1 MWFFLLSMWP
11 REVRSFE
18 NRSHG
23 RQFWGGAWR
32 PLLHLFTHSKE
43 WSKNA
48 WKLLGF
54 VHRKAKHVHASL
66 GQKDAEDQAF
76 AGQIQFGVRASSG
89 RFRKT
94 LQTCLICSE
103 FVCRP
108 FHEMETRRL
117 AEAPACCVVMILMWL
132 LSTLRSCI
140 DSTKQYATIVVTKL
154 QIHTRC
160 VTYRNHIGWKDLQSP
175 YKIKKLELRWISLY
189 LETQCSGIQRDDDYN
204 PKHLM

>member
-1 MWFFLLSMWP
+1 MKQECLEVAWLCASQGEACACESWAEGCGRP
-11 REVRSFE
+11 GICWTDPVRSSREFRE
-18 NRSHG
+18 ISQN
-23 RQFWGGAWR
+23 
-32 PLLHLFTHSKE
+32 
-43 WSKNA
+43 
-48 WKLLGF
+48 
-54 VHRKAKHVHASL
+54 
-66 GQKDAEDQAF
+66 F
-76 AGQIQFGVRASSG
+76 A
-89 RFRKT
+89 
-94 LQTCLICSE
+94 TCLICSE

-140 DSTKQYATIVVTKL
+140 DSTKQYATIVVTTL